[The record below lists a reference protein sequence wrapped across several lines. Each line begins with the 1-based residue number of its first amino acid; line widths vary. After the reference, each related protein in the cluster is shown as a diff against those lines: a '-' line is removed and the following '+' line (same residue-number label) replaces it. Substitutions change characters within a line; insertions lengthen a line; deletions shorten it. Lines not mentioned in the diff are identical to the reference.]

1 MVSTKLV
8 IYCLLVSGAFLLLVS
23 LLLQKIEKLFFGK
36 DKRFELSKKI
46 PEQMIEK
53 MDVAWFVTNYL
64 MEFLFFVVIPSLS
77 YSFFYVIFPLSGLRA
92 AAIIVLTGLIMGALP
107 LVMSLIVRIKFP
119 MHYLLYLLLSYMIKF
134 GGSLA
139 IIGYLYTL

>member
-8 IYCLLVSGAFLLLVS
+8 IYCLLVSGIYLLLVS
-23 LLLQKIEKLFFGK
+23 FLLQKIEQLFFGK
-36 DKRFELSKKI
+36 GKLFELSKEI

-53 MDVAWFVTNYL
+53 MDFPWFITNFL
-64 MEFLFFVVIPSLS
+64 MEFLFFAVIPSLS
-77 YSFFYVIFPLSGLRA
+77 YSFFYVIFPLSGIRA

-107 LVMSLIVRIKFP
+107 LVMSLVVRIKFP
-119 MHYLLYLLLSYMIKF
+119 MHYLLYLLLSYTIKF

-139 IIGYLYTL
+139 IIGYLYTI